1 MSEDKMNKERF
12 RFCIV
17 GTGSI
22 AGLQIKA
29 IREMENVEVV
39 GLCSSGEERA
49 RAAEKKFGI
58 KTYHDVE
65 KMLDKERP
73 DAVILSTAS
82 GNHLEPCLLAA
93 ERGVHVLSEK
103 PLEVTVER
111 AEEMIDVCRKHGV
124 KLGCFFQSRFN
135 PAFQKLKKAVDEGR
149 LGDLL
154 LGNAYIKWYRPAEY
168 YSSSPWR
175 GTLEGDGG
183 AALINQGIH
192 TIDLLQYVM
201 GPVKSV
207 FGHVQTRVHDIEG
220 EDVGTAMVRFVNGAQ
235 AVIEG
240 GTALY
245 PGYPERLEI
254 FGSRG
259 SVIMQGGHIIE
270 WNLMDE
276 EKTEQSSGFSPGSGA
291 SDPLAIDFSLHQ
303 NQIKDFV
310 EAVREGKE
318 PAVTGEEGLKAL
330 ALIRAIYESSA
341 KGEKVAVE
349 DAT

>member
-1 MSEDKMNKERF
+1 MSENQMNKERF

-29 IREMENVEVV
+29 IREMDNAEVV
-39 GLCSSGEERA
+39 GLCSSSEERA
-49 RAAEKKFGI
+49 GAAEEKYGI
-58 KTYHDVE
+58 KAYYDME
-65 KMLDKERP
+65 EMLDQEKP

-82 GNHLEPCLLAA
+82 GDHLNPCLLAA
-93 ERGVHVLSEK
+93 ERGIHVLSEK

-111 AEEMIDVCRKHGV
+111 AEKMIDACRKHQV
-124 KLGCFFQSRFN
+124 NLGCIFQSRFN
-135 PAFQKLKKAVDEGR
+135 PEFQKLKKAVDDGK

-154 LGNAYIKWYRPAEY
+154 LGNAYIKWYRPSEY

-175 GTLEGDGG
+175 GTLDGDGG

-207 FGHVQTRVHDIEG
+207 YGHVQTRVHDIEG
-220 EDVGTAMVRFVNGAQ
+220 EDVGTAMIRFENGSQ
-235 AVIEG
+235 GVIEG

-259 SVIMQGGHIIE
+259 SIVMEGGHIIE
-270 WNLMDE
+270 WNLMEE

-303 NQIKDFV
+303 NQIRDFV
-310 EAVREGKE
+310 ESVREGKD

-330 ALIRAIYESSA
+330 ALIRAIYESSE
-341 KGEKVAVE
+341 KGEKIALGRKL
-349 DAT
+349 